1 MPGLATRPR
10 ILAVALITLVA
21 VAGVVGALYVQLS
34 VQSLTVTLKWPPFIS
49 LGQSDLNVM
58 ITFELWN
65 PSILSATVVDLPFSI
80 ELADY
85 PLGTGN
91 VTVPLIVP
99 PSGHVESSGRIQIPY
114 SQLSGVTFAAL
125 KQYLDLGTLK
135 YRIYGTVTFRIL
147 FVDMAAP
154 YDLSGDVFE
163 TLKSVPPSVSH
174 VKEKREIVVVLL

>member
-1 MPGLATRPR
+1 MPRLAAKPKL
-10 ILAVALITLVA
+10 LAIVLITLVA
-21 VAGVVGALYVQLS
+21 VAAVASVLYVQLS
-34 VQSLTVTLKWPPFIS
+34 VQSLSVTLKWPPFVSI
-49 LGQSDLNVM
+49 GQSDLTVM

-114 SQLSGVTFAAL
+114 SQLSGVTLAAL
-125 KQYLDLGTLK
+125 RQYLDLGTIK
-135 YRIYGTVTFRIL
+135 YRIYGTVTFRIFFL
-147 FVDMAAP
+147 DMTAQ
-154 YDLSGDVFE
+154 YDLNGDVSE
-163 TLKSVPPSVSH
+163 TLKSAPALVSDAQR
-174 VKEKREIVVVLL
+174 KGEIVVAVL